1 MANKFKKHFFFIL
14 SGKSNLCK
22 ISSNKLQVS
31 FETPLRIYWG
41 DAQHWYVPFIYSFP
55 LNLEAFEENS
65 YYLAA
70 FHVPSKGWQKHFC
83 AIRFKQI
90 LKKPKDLWKG
100 FKQMFQINSQEGF
113 WNSLKCS
120 FYIFSKI
127 SEMLSFEFP
136 YSTISQNRC
145 KKNGSKS
152 AISGWDESSDGIGIG
167 QASTGK

>member
-1 MANKFKKHFFFIL
+1 MAKKFKKHFFFIL

-100 FKQMFQINSQEGF
+100 FKQMFHINSQEGF

-120 FYIFSKI
+120 FILTLKFLKCCN
-127 SEMLSFEFP
+127 LSFVTAQYLKTNIAMQEGWMDGWKTP
-136 YSTISQNRC
+136 YLDGM
-145 KKNGSKS
+145 NGWW
-152 AISGWDESSDGIGIG
+152 A
-167 QASTGK
+167 GKQG